1 MTLSQIA
8 IFVILGLLYMALIP
22 ARWRGWTLYLVS
34 LAAIYAL
41 QPTLNIRWLDYSL
54 PTATILLAAAGWWL
68 TRQEAVPNSPNRRLS
83 RDDITAL
90 ITTIIVA
97 LALTSSRY
105 IDLPIELTSR
115 PPEIT
120 GVIPAIIA
128 GLGLIVLFGALPA
141 RVRLSMAILALIGL
155 FVVIKSPTLA
165 TTASAFLRE
174 RAAQDATLASPIDLG
189 WLGFSYVAFRLI
201 HTLRD
206 RQMGILP
213 DIGLREYVTYVIFFP
228 AYTAGPIDRLERFH
242 EDYRRLLGMRGR
254 DPVRILDAGQRIAI
268 GLLKKFVIADSLA
281 FFSLNETLAVQAET
295 SGALWLSLYAYAFRL
310 LFDFSGY
317 TDIAIGIGLLFG
329 IRLPEN
335 FNRPYLKSNITAF
348 WQSWHMTLSNW
359 ARFYVY
365 SPVSRSLLRRKP
377 KPPNLLIVVICNLL
391 TMGVIGLWHGITLP
405 FAIWGLWHGVG
416 LSVHK
421 FWSDRTRSW
430 YRDLQADSTRS
441 RAWTVIGVLF
451 SFHFVLLGW
460 VWFALP
466 DFATASS
473 VFLRL
478 FGLG

>member
-1 MTLSQIA
+1 MTLPQIA
-8 IFVILGLLYMALIP
+8 IFVVLGLLYLAVLP
-22 ARWRGWTLYLVS
+22 ARWRGWALYIIS
-34 LAAIYAL
+34 LIAIYAL

-54 PTATILLAAAGWWL
+54 PTATVFLAAAGWWL
-68 TRQEAVPNSPNRRLS
+68 TRPTPTPDQPDSRPS
-83 RDDITAL
+83 RDDLAAFVVL
-90 ITTIIVA
+90 IVVTLI
-97 LALTSSRY
+97 LTLPRY
-105 IDLPIELTSR
+105 LELPFELTSR
-115 PPEIT
+115 PPEVT
-120 GVIPAIIA
+120 GVILAIIA
-128 GLGLIVLFGALPA
+128 ALGLTVLLGLLPVRLRLTAAILGLIA
-141 RVRLSMAILALIGL
+141 L
-155 FVVIKSPTLA
+155 FVVIKSPQLA

-174 RAAQDATLASPIDLG
+174 RAAQDASLASPIDLG

-213 DIGLREYVTYVIFFP
+213 AVGLREYLTFVIFFP

-242 EDYRRLLGMRGR
+242 DDYSALLNLRGH
-254 DPVRILDAGQRIAI
+254 DPVRVLDAGQRITL
-268 GLLKKFVIADSLA
+268 GLFKKFVIADSLA
-281 FFSLNETLAVQAET
+281 LFSLNETLAAQAQT
-295 SGALWLSLYAYAFRL
+295 TGALWLSLYAYAFRL

-365 SPVSRSLLRRKP
+365 SPISRALLRRKP
-377 KPPNLLIVVICNLL
+377 KPPNLLIIVICNLL

-405 FAIWGLWHGVG
+405 FAIWGLWHGIG
-416 LSVHK
+416 LSAHK
-421 FWSDRTRSW
+421 LWSDNTRTW
-430 YRDLQADSTRS
+430 YRTLQADPVRS
-441 RAWTVIGVLF
+441 RVWSIIGLLLT
-451 SFHFVLLGW
+451 FHFVLLGW

-466 DFATASS
+466 DFAIASS

-478 FGLG
+478 FGLE